1 MNHEAQTASGVVQA
15 PELPNV
21 RRGRRE
27 AGDALAASPAVL
39 LTDVQA
45 ARLLGIGRSLFHKL
59 RSTGA
64 DWLPTPVQISP
75 RVVRYSRREIE
86 DCVARMPRLIEHSE
100 PVSLRRARIE
110 RLKEGR

>member
-1 MNHEAQTASGVVQA
+1 
-15 PELPNV
+15 
-21 RRGRRE
+21 
-27 AGDALAASPAVL
+27 L
-39 LTDVQA
+39 LTDVEA

-59 RSTGA
+59 RATGA

-75 RVVRYSRREIE
+75 RVVRYPRREIE